1 MQRAVELAAERLGLT
16 GANPTVGC
24 VVLDERLRV
33 VGEGSH
39 RHDGEPHAEV
49 VALAAAGTR
58 ARGGTAVVTLEPCA
72 HTGRTGPCTEALRAA
87 GVARVVYA
95 VADPTPRAG
104 GGAAVLAAAG
114 IATEGGLLAAEATR
128 ANRYWLTNATRLRP
142 WVTWKF
148 GATLDGRIAAADG
161 SSRWITS
168 AAARADAHLLRARH
182 GAVLVGAGT
191 VRTDDPH
198 LGVRHGVAGP
208 APVRVVVAADPSRLP
223 ATARVFDGSA
233 RTLLAVPERFARA
246 AAPPGAELLPI
257 GPPDDPSAGPA
268 DGPDDGQVDP
278 RALLSA
284 LLGLGIRSVL
294 VEGGPRT
301 AARLLAADCVDE
313 AVGHLAP
320 ALLGAGPALL
330 GDLGI
335 CTIGGALRWEFR
347 AAEPVGP
354 DLRVSVV
361 PVPDLRV
368 PDLPVPDLPVPDLP
382 GEGVPGEG
390 VPGERVPVGAG
401 GWTA

>member
-1 MQRAVELAAERLGLT
+1 MRRAVELAAGRLGLT

-24 VVLDERLRV
+24 VVLDDRLRV

-58 ARGGTAVVTLEPCA
+58 ACGGTAVVTLEPCS

-114 IATEGGLLAAEATR
+114 IATEGGLLAAEAAR

-208 APVRVVVAADPSRLP
+208 APVRVVVATDPSRLP

-233 RTLLAVPERFARA
+233 RTLLAVPARFARA

-257 GPPDDPSAGPA
+257 GPPDAPSADLPDDA
-268 DGPDDGQVDP
+268 STGPDSGQADGQVDP

-301 AARLLAADCVDE
+301 AARLLAAGCVDE

-335 CTIGGALRWEFR
+335 GTIGGALRWEFR
-347 AAEPVGP
+347 AAEPIGP

-361 PVPDLRV
+361 PVPD
-368 PDLPVPDLPVPDLP
+368 PP
-382 GEGVPGEG
+382 GEGAQAENAQA
-390 VPGERVPVGAG
+390 ENAQ
-401 GWTA
+401 AENAQAENAQA

>member
-1 MQRAVELAAERLGLT
+1 MRRAVELAAERLGLT

-24 VVLDERLRV
+24 VVLDDRLRV

-233 RTLLAVPERFARA
+233 RTLLAVPQRFARA

-257 GPPDDPSAGPA
+257 GPPDSP
-268 DGPDDGQVDP
+268 PDDPPAGSDGGSDGGQVDP

-335 CTIGGALRWEFR
+335 ATIGGALRWEFR

-361 PVPDLRV
+361 PVPDL
-368 PDLPVPDLPVPDLP
+368 PVPDLP
-382 GEGVPGEG
+382 GEGAPGEG
-390 VPGERVPVGAG
+390 ALVGAG